1 MPSKTS
7 HLQRFGAY
15 WALFAGV
22 LLPLAFSPFELYAL
36 AIISP
41 ALLLAVLLKSNLKQA
56 FFRGWL
62 YGVGYFGVG
71 ISWVYISMHTYGLA
85 PAWMAV
91 VGTIIFVMFLA
102 LFFGLMSY
110 LFNKLLPHNT
120 IAKCSLA
127 FPALWVL
134 FEWMRTVLMTGF
146 PWILLGYSQVEAPLR
161 GFAPIFSVYGVSFAT
176 AMTAGLLIS
185 VIFMA
190 KKPSK
195 AILLI
200 LIIAFLWSG
209 SVALAH
215 INWTKPIG
223 KPVTVSMIQGN
234 VSQSVKWKPE
244 QVQKSINRYVKLT
257 HQHWSSDIIIWPEA
271 AIAIPKSLAQN
282 FLDQLATAA
291 KKHNTTLITGI
302 PIIENHKY
310 YNAMIAIGD
319 GHGQYLKRHLVPFGE
334 YMPFR
339 YLLDWLRNYVLIP
352 MSDLSSGPK
361 NQADI
366 IAGKIKIAPFIC
378 YEIIYPAEV
387 LAAASSSEMIVVISD
402 DSWFGR
408 SIAPAQQLQMTQ
420 MRAQETGREILASTN
435 NGITAIIGTHG
446 KIKKFVDPFTITV
459 LTSEAQPVQGKTPL
473 MIIGIWPV
481 IVFSLLVLLWTGWRN
496 RRGK

>member
-1 MPSKTS
+1 MPSKKS

-56 FFRGWL
+56 FWRGWF

-91 VGTIIFVMFLA
+91 VSTIIFVMLLA
-102 LFFGLMSY
+102 LFFALMSY

-120 IAKCSLA
+120 IAKCSLG

-134 FEWMRTVLMTGF
+134 FEWIRTVLMTGF

-185 VIFMA
+185 VIFIC
-190 KKPSK
+190 KKASK

-200 LIIAFLWSG
+200 LGIAFLWSG
-209 SVALAH
+209 SVGLAH

-223 KPVTVSMIQGN
+223 KSVAVSMIQGN

-257 HQHWSSDIIIWPEA
+257 QQHWSSDIIIWPEA
-271 AIAIPKSLAQN
+271 AIAVTKSQAQN
-282 FLDQLATAA
+282 FLGQLGTAA

-302 PIIENHKY
+302 PIMENNKY

-361 NQADI
+361 NQSHI

-387 LAAASSSEMIVVISD
+387 LAAVPSSEMIVVASD

-435 NGITAIIGTHG
+435 NGVTAIIGAHG
-446 KIKKFVDPFTITV
+446 KIKKFADPFTITV
-459 LTSEAQPVQGKTPL
+459 LTGEAQPMQGETPL

-481 IVFSLLVLLWTGWRN
+481 IVFSVLILLLTGWRN
-496 RRGK
+496 RRRK